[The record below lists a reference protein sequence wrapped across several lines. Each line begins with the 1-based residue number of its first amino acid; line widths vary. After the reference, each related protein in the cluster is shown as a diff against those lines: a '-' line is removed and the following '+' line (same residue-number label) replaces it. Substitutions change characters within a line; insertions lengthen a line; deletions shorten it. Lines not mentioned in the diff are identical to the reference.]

1 MADVVCVQTM
11 MNDGSTERIED
22 MRDMKSWVV
31 GRAYKSKIA

>member
-22 MRDMKSWVV
+22 MREMKSWGV
-31 GRAYKSKIA
+31 GRAYKRQIT